1 MTDCMVEFRIDPTP
15 MPRGRENEKQ
25 AHGETVYM
33 RVSAMMCLFPDHH
46 QIRTIEHGWTVTVCL
61 EDWPKVER
69 AFRACYLGGKVHAT
83 GEGK

>member
-1 MTDCMVEFRIDPTP
+1 MTDCMVEFKI
-15 MPRGRENEKQ
+15 ES
-25 AHGETVYM
+25 GETVYM
-33 RVSAMMCLFPDHH
+33 RVSAMMCLFPNHH